1 VSNETVRRC
10 TFRRTE

>member
-10 TFRRTE
+10 TFRRTA